1 MKPETNSNKKEMDAK
16 KFAKEWIDSWNSHD
30 LDDIMKHYSEEIEI
44 TTPMLKLAAGI
55 ECGSL
60 QGKEQVR
67 AYWQKALIKIPD
79 LHFELIEV
87 TSGIDSVAL
96 YYKSVMNK
104 MAVEVMFF
112 DENGLVNKM
121 IAHYTDL

>member
-1 MKPETNSNKKEMDAK
+1 MDAK

-55 ECGSL
+55 ESGSI
-60 QGKEQVR
+60 QGKEEVR
-67 AYWQKALIKIPD
+67 AYWEKALTKIPD
-79 LHFELIEV
+79 LHFELVEV
-87 TSGIDSVAL
+87 TSSIDSVAL

>member
-1 MKPETNSNKKEMDAK
+1 MDVK

-30 LDDIMKHYSEEIEI
+30 LDDIMKHYADDIQI

-55 ECGSL
+55 ESGSL

-67 AYWQKALIKIPD
+67 AYWQKALNKIPD